1 MNKESSHTHHCIYHK
16 NKNGM
21 GGVAI
26 DKKTGD
32 KIFIADN
39 LEKFALDNDEV
50 IVMVLSNKDELM
62 QGEIL
67 YIKQHNTTN
76 LVGFVQEH
84 KPKHLLRVN
93 NPKFGHY
100 LVVINTPIKTVNR
113 DELLN
118 TIIKTYPNENK
129 PYFEVELANSIGK
142 KDEDHAFIEELI
154 IEAGIPVEFTKAA
167 LQQAKKLPDHVLFSE
182 TMDHDDLREIP
193 FVTIDGEDAKDF
205 DDAVYCESEN
215 GIFHLYVA
223 IADVSHYVTSASALD
238 HDAYL
243 RGTSIYYPKQVIP
256 MLPEN
261 LSNGLCSLKPNVDR
275 LTVCAHMEITQDGD
289 IIHYKIFNALI
300 HSHARLTYGQV
311 QEWINDLS
319 NTPHDL
325 ISNISNLYLV
335 YKALLSSREKRG
347 AIDFDTVEP
356 MFNFDEIGNVEEIV
370 PRTRLEAHRLI
381 EECMLAAN
389 VTVAD
394 FLVKHNHQT
403 LFRIHEK
410 PGMEKFAA
418 LKEHLNSLAIEFDVK
433 YEQLIPRDYAELLSK
448 IHDHADFQAIQ
459 NSVLRSMQLAIYS
472 PNNVGHFGLSYK
484 QYLHFTSPIRRYPD
498 LLVHRAVKSILNHSE
513 YHYNQPLALM
523 GEHTSFTERRA
534 EDSSRKV
541 DTFYKCQ
548 FARKHIGSQYD
559 GIISSVVEFGLFVYI
574 PQLLIDGLVHVT
586 ELGTDYFVFNNKS
599 LSLHGKSSGVSY
611 TPGQKILVEIDG
623 VNMAKLFINLKI
635 VL

>member
-1 MNKESSHTHHCIYHK
+1 MNKKNLRTHHCIYHK

-21 GGVAI
+21 GGVAV
-26 DKKTGD
+26 DKETHAR
-32 KIFIADN
+32 IFIADN
-39 LEKFALDNDEV
+39 VEKFALDNDEV
-50 IVMVLSNKDELM
+50 TVRVLSDKDEFM
-62 QGEIL
+62 QGEI
-67 YIKQHNTTN
+67 IHIEKHNTTN
-76 LVGFVQEH
+76 LVGFVQAH

-100 LVVINTPIKTVNR
+100 LVVINTPIKSINR

-118 TIIKTYPNENK
+118 AVITSYPSEEK
-129 PYFEVELANSIGK
+129 PFFEVALASTVGK
-142 KDEDHAFIEELI
+142 RDEDHAFIEELI

-167 LQQAKKLPDHVLFSE
+167 WQQAEKLPDHVLSSE
-182 TMDHDDLREIP
+182 MVKHEDLRHVP

-205 DDAVYCESEN
+205 DDAVFCENKE

-223 IADVSHYVTSASALD
+223 IADVSHYVTPDSALD

-243 RGTSIYYPKQVIP
+243 RGTSIYYPKRVIP

-275 LTVCAHMEITQDGD
+275 LTVCAHMEITPDGD
-289 IIHYKIFNALI
+289 IVHYKIFNAVI

-319 NTPHDL
+319 ITPSDL
-325 ISNISNLYLV
+325 ISNISNLYLA

-356 MFNFDEIGNVEEIV
+356 IFNFDAIGNVEAIV

-394 FLVKHNHQT
+394 FLARHHHQT

-410 PGMEKFAA
+410 PNLEKFTA
-418 LKEHLNSLAIEFDVK
+418 LKDHLNSLAIKFDVK
-433 YEQLIPRDYAELLSK
+433 YEQLTPRDYTNLL
-448 IHDHADFQAIQ
+448 HQVREHEDFQAIQ

-472 PNNVGHFGLSYK
+472 PHNVGHFGLSYK

-498 LLVHRAVKSILNHSE
+498 LLVHRAVKSVINNSE
-513 YHYNQPLALM
+513 YHYTQPLALM

-534 EDSSRKV
+534 EESSRKV

-548 FARKHIGSQYD
+548 YAKKHIGNQYD
-559 GIISSVVEFGLFVYI
+559 GVISSVANFGLFIYI
-574 PQLLIDGLVHVT
+574 PELLIDGLVHVT
-586 ELGTDYFVFNNKS
+586 DLGSDYFIFNEKS
-599 LSLHGKSSGVSY
+599 LSLVGKSSGFTY
-611 TPGQKILVEIDG
+611 APGQKVQIEIES

>member
-1 MNKESSHTHHCIYHK
+1 MNKKNLRTHHCIYHK

-21 GGVAI
+21 GGVAV
-26 DKKTGD
+26 DKETHAR
-32 KIFIADN
+32 IFIADN
-39 LEKFALDNDEV
+39 VENFALDNDEV
-50 IVMVLSNKDELM
+50 TVRILSDKDEFM
-62 QGEIL
+62 QGEIVR
-67 YIKQHNTTN
+67 IEKHNTTN
-76 LVGFVQEH
+76 LVGFVQSH

-100 LVVINTPIKTVNR
+100 LVIINTPIKSINR

-118 TIIKTYPNENK
+118 ALITSYPSKEK
-129 PYFEVELANSIGK
+129 PFFEVALASTVGK

-167 LQQAKKLPDHVLFSE
+167 AQMAEKLPDHVLSSE
-182 TMDHDDLREIP
+182 MIRHENLRHVP

-205 DDAVYCESEN
+205 DDAVYCENKE

-223 IADVSHYVTSASALD
+223 IADVSHYVTPGSALD

-243 RGTSIYYPKQVIP
+243 RGTSIYYPKRVIP

-275 LTVCAHMEITQDGD
+275 LTVCAHMEITPDGD
-289 IIHYKIFNALI
+289 IIHYKIFNAAI

-319 NTPHDL
+319 ITPSDL
-325 ISNISNLYLV
+325 ISNISNLYLA

-356 MFNFDEIGNVEEIV
+356 IFNFDTIGNVEGIV

-394 FLVKHNHQT
+394 FLARHNHQT

-410 PGMEKFAA
+410 PSLEKFTA
-418 LKEHLNSLAIEFDVK
+418 LKDHLNSLAIKFEVR
-433 YEQLIPRDYAELLSK
+433 YEQLTPRDYTNLLREV
-448 IHDHADFQAIQ
+448 HDHEDFQAIQ

-472 PNNVGHFGLSYK
+472 PNNTGHFGLSYK

-498 LLVHRAVKSILNHSE
+498 LLVHRAVKSLINNSE
-513 YHYNQPLALM
+513 YHYPEPLALM

-534 EDSSRKV
+534 EESSRKV

-548 FARKHIGSQYD
+548 YAKKHIGNQYE
-559 GIISSVVEFGLFVYI
+559 GVISSVTNFGLFIYI
-574 PQLLIDGLVHVT
+574 PELLIDGLAHVAD
-586 ELGTDYFVFNNKS
+586 LGSDYFIFNEKS
-599 LSLHGKSSGVSY
+599 LSLVGKSSGFTYV
-611 TPGQKILVEIDG
+611 PGQKVQIEIDS
-623 VNMAKLFINLKI
+623 VNRAKLFINLRV

>member
-1 MNKESSHTHHCIYHK
+1 MNTKNMQLHHCIYYK

-26 DKKTGD
+26 DKETQARISIND
-32 KIFIADN
+32 DV
-39 LEKFALDNDEV
+39 EKFALDKDEV
-50 IVMVLSNKDELM
+50 TVRISCNKDEFL
-62 QGEIL
+62 QGEI
-67 YIKQHNTTN
+67 ISIEKHNTTS
-76 LVGFVQEH
+76 LVGFVQSH
-84 KPKHLLRVN
+84 KPKHILRVN

-100 LVVINTPIKTVNR
+100 LVIINTPIKNIIR

-118 TIIKTYPNENK
+118 TVITSYPSDDK
-129 PYFEVELANSIGK
+129 PFFEVELTNTISK

-154 IEAGIPVEFTKAA
+154 NEAGIPVHFTKAA
-167 LQQAKKLPDHVLFSE
+167 LQQAEKLPDHVLPSE
-182 TMDHDDLREIP
+182 MSKHKDLRKIP

-205 DDAVYCESEN
+205 DDAVYCEN
-215 GIFHLYVA
+215 KDGIFHLYVA
-223 IADVSHYVTSASALD
+223 IADVSHYVTPDSGLD

-243 RGTSIYYPKQVIP
+243 RGTSVYYPKQVIP

-275 LTVCAHMEITQDGD
+275 LTVCAHMEITPDGD
-289 IIHYKIFNALI
+289 IIHYKIFNAVI
-300 HSHARLTYGQV
+300 HSHARLTYNQV
-311 QEWINDLS
+311 QEWVNDLS
-319 NTPHDL
+319 TTPNDL

-335 YKALLSSREKRG
+335 YQALLSSRDKRG
-347 AIDFDTVEP
+347 AIDFDTVEAV
-356 MFNFDEIGNVEEIV
+356 FNFDSIGNIEDIV
-370 PRTRLEAHRLI
+370 PRTRLEAHKLI

-394 FLVKHNHQT
+394 FLVRHNHQT

-410 PGMEKFAA
+410 PSLEKFTA
-418 LKEHLNSLAIEFDVK
+418 LKEHLNSLAIKFDVK
-433 YEQLIPRDYAELLSK
+433 YEQLIPRDYTHLLK
-448 IHDHADFQAIQ
+448 QVRDHVDFQAIQ

-498 LLVHRAVKSILNHSE
+498 LLVHRAIKSVINRSE
-513 YHYNQPLALM
+513 YHYNQPLVVM

-534 EDSSRKV
+534 EESSRKV

-548 FARKHIGSQYD
+548 YAKKHIGNQYN
-559 GIISSVVEFGLFVYI
+559 GIVSSVVEFGLFIYI
-574 PQLLIDGLVHVT
+574 PELLIDGLIHVAD
-586 ELGTDYFVFNNKS
+586 LGNDYFVFNNKS
-599 LSLHGKSSGVSY
+599 LSLVGKSSGLIY
-611 TPGQKILVEIDG
+611 TPGQSVQVEIDG
-623 VNMAKLFINLKI
+623 VNMAKLFVNLKI

>member
-1 MNKESSHTHHCIYHK
+1 MNKKSLHTHHCIYHK

-26 DKKTGD
+26 DKETHAR
-32 KIFIADN
+32 IFIADN
-39 LEKFALDNDEV
+39 VERFALDNDEV
-50 IVMVLSNKDELM
+50 TIRVLSDKDEFM
-62 QGEIL
+62 QGEI
-67 YIKQHNTTN
+67 IRIEKHNTTN
-76 LVGFVQEH
+76 LVGFVQSH

-100 LVVINTPIKTVNR
+100 LVVINTPIKSINR

-118 TIIKTYPNENK
+118 AVITSYPSEEK
-129 PYFEVELANSIGK
+129 PFFEVALASTIGK

-154 IEAGIPVEFTKAA
+154 IESGIPVEFSKAA
-167 LQQAKKLPDHVLFSE
+167 AQMAEKLPDHVLSSE
-182 TMDHDDLREIP
+182 MVKHEDLRHVA

-205 DDAVYCESEN
+205 DDAVYCENKE

-223 IADVSHYVTSASALD
+223 IADVSHYVTPASALD
-238 HDAYL
+238 NDAYL
-243 RGTSIYYPKQVIP
+243 RGTSIYYPKRVIP

-275 LTVCAHMEITQDGD
+275 LTVCAHMEITPDGD
-289 IIHYKIFNALI
+289 IIHYKIFNAVI

-319 NTPHDL
+319 ITPSDL
-325 ISNISNLYLV
+325 ISNISNLYLA

-356 MFNFDEIGNVEEIV
+356 VFNFDTIGNVEGIV

-394 FLVKHNHQT
+394 FLARHHHQT

-410 PGMEKFAA
+410 PSLEKFTA
-418 LKEHLNSLAIEFDVK
+418 LKDHLNSLAIKFEVK
-433 YEQLIPRDYAELLSK
+433 YEQLTPRDYTNLLSQVR
-448 IHDHADFQAIQ
+448 DHEDFQAIQ

-472 PNNVGHFGLSYK
+472 PNNAGHFGLSYK

-498 LLVHRAVKSILNHSE
+498 LLVHRAVKSVINNSE
-513 YHYNQPLALM
+513 YHYPQPLALM

-534 EDSSRKV
+534 EEGSRKV

-548 FARKHIGSQYD
+548 YAKKHIGNQYE
-559 GIISSVVEFGLFVYI
+559 GVISSVANFGLFIYI
-574 PQLLIDGLVHVT
+574 PELLIDGLVHVAD
-586 ELGTDYFVFNNKS
+586 LGSDYFIFNEKT
-599 LSLHGKSSGVSY
+599 LSLVGKSSGFTYV
-611 TPGQKILVEIDG
+611 PGQKVQIEIES
-623 VNMAKLFINLKI
+623 VNMAKLFINLRI